1 MVRRHAEEAGP
12 GTLRFDTELTEV
24 REDGQGVTGILT
36 TRSTGEQMPF
46 RARYLIGADGAQ
58 SRMRKAVGAQ
68 MIGERDVYDSLN
80 IHCRVDLTQWVTDRP
95 AALYFVE
102 QPDLRGTFLTING
115 TDRWGFL
122 IHSLKQYDYTPDHF
136 TPERCAEIIRKA
148 VGVADL
154 KVEILGVSAWTASAV
169 VADRY
174 RGGSIF
180 LAGDAAHEMPPTGG
194 FGLNTGV
201 QDVHNLAWKL
211 AAVLQ
216 NKADES
222 LLDTY
227 DRERRPQAE
236 RITQASLLNALSMGR
251 TARQSEAKL
260 PRREF
265 LNEQGLIFGARY
277 VSSAVIADSVP
288 PPETTD
294 SVTEYTPVSLS
305 RAAGRRMS
313 GCIAAASGYRL
324 SICSARTSCCWRD
337 LMARAWRDA
346 VAAQSHV
353 PVDVHII
360 GEDVL
365 DNDHEWQTAYD
376 VGDGGA
382 VLVRPDG
389 YVAWRTRALPD
400 NPGQALSAV
409 LGHVLGRPVTASAMS
424 H

>member
-1 MVRRHAEEAGP
+1 VAE
-12 GTLRFDTELTEV
+12 
-24 REDGQGVTGILT
+24 
-36 TRSTGEQMPF
+36 
-46 RARYLIGADGAQ
+46 
-58 SRMRKAVGAQ
+58 
-68 MIGERDVYDSLN
+68 
-80 IHCRVDLTQWVTDRP
+80 
-95 AALYFVE
+95 
-102 QPDLRGTFLTING
+102 
-115 TDRWGFL
+115 
-122 IHSLKQYDYTPDHF
+122 
-136 TPERCAEIIRKA
+136 
-148 VGVADL
+148 
-154 KVEILGVSAWTASAV
+154 
-169 VADRY
+169 RY
-174 RGGSIF
+174 RTGRIF

-216 NKADES
+216 DKADES

-294 SVTEYTPVSLS
+294 SVTEYTPSAYPGC
-305 RAAGRRMS
+305 RAPHVWLHRG
-313 GCIAAASGYRL
+313 GERL
-324 SICSARTSCCWRD
+324 STVD
-337 LMARAWRDA
+337 LFGAHFVLLAGSHGAAWRDA
-346 VAAQSHV
+346 VAEQSHV
-353 PVDVHII
+353 PVNVHII

-365 DNDHEWQTAYD
+365 DNDNEWQTAYD

-389 YVAWRTRALPD
+389 YVAWRTRGLPD
-400 NPGQALSAV
+400 HPKQALSAV
-409 LGHVLGRPVTASAMS
+409 LGHVLGRPVTANAMS